1 MQAGAHGVAGRST
14 WGCRPEHVGLQ
25 VYVVSACIRARRLPC
40 SEEVW
45 GAGGRG
51 AREKGKVVRNT

>member
-1 MQAGAHGVAGRST
+1 MQAGARKVAGRST

-25 VYVVSACIRARRLPC
+25 AYVVAACIRARRLPC
-40 SEEVW
+40 SEEVC

-51 AREKGKVVRNT
+51 ESEKGRVVKNT